1 MTKPNSKQHSLA
13 TVSIPRQ
20 TPRALLEQLQQG
32 CDELNL
38 VLSLEQQKQLVNYVE
53 LLDKWNKVYNLTS
66 VRDPQEMISRHILDS
81 LAILPYLT
89 GSTLLDV
96 GTGGGLPGI
105 PLAIAQPELAVTLLD
120 SNSKKTRFLQQAK
133 AELALE
139 NITVVH
145 ARIEKAE
152 LPKFAMVT
160 ARAFAKIDQIIDLAG
175 RHCDDAG
182 SLLLMKATKAED
194 ELPSVMGGFNLQQV
208 VSLDVPGC
216 SGQRQLVCLLKN

>member
-1 MTKPNSKQHSLA
+1 MDNS
-13 TVSIPRQ
+13 
-20 TPRALLEQLQQG
+20 LLTQLQQG
-32 CDELNL
+32 YEALDLTLSQEQLDKL
-38 VLSLEQQKQLVNYVE
+38 VHYVM

-81 LAILPYLT
+81 LAILPHLS
-89 GSTLLDV
+89 GDTLLDV
-96 GTGGGLPGI
+96 GTGAGLPGI
-105 PLAIAQPELAVTLLD
+105 PLAIVRPKLAVTLLD

-133 AELALE
+133 AELALD

-145 ARIEKAE
+145 ARIEQAE

-160 ARAFAKIDQIIDLAG
+160 ARAFAKIDEIIDLAG

-182 SLLLMKATKAED
+182 SLLLMKGAKPEA
-194 ELPSVMGGFNLQQV
+194 ELPAVMGEFRLEQL

-216 SGQRQLVCLLKN
+216 TGQRHLVCLLKNKAE

>member
-1 MTKPNSKQHSLA
+1 MDSG
-13 TVSIPRQ
+13 
-20 TPRALLEQLQQG
+20 LLTQLQQG
-32 CDELNL
+32 CEQLKLTLSSVQLEKL
-38 VLSLEQQKQLVNYVE
+38 VRYVA

-81 LAILPYLT
+81 LALLPYLS
-89 GSTLLDV
+89 GDTLLDV
-96 GTGGGLPGI
+96 GTGAGLPGI
-105 PLAIAQPELAVTLLD
+105 PLAIAQPALAVTLLD

-133 AELALE
+133 AELALD

-145 ARIEKAE
+145 ARIEQAE

-160 ARAFAKIDQIIDLAG
+160 ARAFAKIDEIIDLAG

-182 SLLLMKATKAED
+182 SLLLMKGANPQA
-194 ELPSVMGGFNLQQV
+194 ELPEVMAEFTLEQL

-216 SGQRQLVCLLKN
+216 TGQRHLVCLLKK